1 MFKTGYERDCF
12 LIYERGHIQHLK
24 RQGEIKKMPN
34 HLQWNVKRGPAEELS
49 FQREWHMK
57 EGDHI
62 RVKNGTNDPDFKR
75 RNLSGYTGVIED
87 IDDDDLVGILWD
99 KATLSRF
106 SFWFI
111 RKCERRNLD
120 HRRLFLSRDESEVIE
135 PE

>member
-1 MFKTGYERDCF
+1 MVIVEDTKKKGD
-12 LIYERGHIQHLK
+12 GHVFIHK
-24 RQGEIKKMPN
+24 
-34 HLQWNVKRGPAEELS
+34 PAGA
-49 FQREWHMK
+49 
-57 EGDHI
+57 GDHI
-62 RVKNGTNDPDFKR
+62 RVKNGTNDPDFER

-120 HRRLFLSRDESEVIE
+120 HKRLFLSRDESEVIE